1 LIRCRR
7 LQTESSGCDRTKCT
21 ISSPLRRHVSHRCT
35 SARRFRQRAA
45 QIPTSASS
53 YMKLRQQRRAFR
65 SRKKNHTAQRRPYR
79 PAANNQVTCDMKS
92 SAIVGGALSLLL
104 CACGAEK
111 AAAPNPPAA
120 APSPPAAAPNPP
132 TAPAPPAA
140 QLGTAT
146 LSWSIPIQ
154 NTDDT
159 PLTNLTGFR
168 VYHGTSATSL
178 SPVRTISSPTATS
191 TVIDNLGSGTHYF
204 AVSAVTTSGVES
216 QLSAIGS
223 KAFP

>member
-1 LIRCRR
+1 MRR
-7 LQTESSGCDRTKCT
+7 AKHNFVTAT
-21 ISSPLRRHVSHRCT
+21 
-35 SARRFRQRAA
+35 A

-53 YMKLRQQRRAFR
+53 YMKLGQQRRAFR
-65 SRKKNHTAQRRPYR
+65 SRKKNHSTQAGRIGPPQTIR
-79 PAANNQVTCDMKS
+79 VTYDMNS
-92 SAIVGGALSLLL
+92 SAIVCGALSLLL

-120 APSPPAAAPNPP
+120 APNPPAAAPNPP

-140 QLGTAT
+140 QLGSAT

-168 VYHGTSATSL
+168 VYQGTSATSL

-204 AVSAVTTSGVES
+204 AVSAVTTSGIES
-216 QLSAIGS
+216 QLSAVGS
-223 KAFP
+223 KAIP